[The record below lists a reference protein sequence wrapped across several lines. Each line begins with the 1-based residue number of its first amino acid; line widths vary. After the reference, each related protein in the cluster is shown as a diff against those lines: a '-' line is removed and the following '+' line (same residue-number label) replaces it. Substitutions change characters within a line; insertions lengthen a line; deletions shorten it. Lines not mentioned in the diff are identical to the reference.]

1 MKFIILIE
9 GYMVN
14 KISYSPYRCVVV
26 EKIIFFILYLYA
38 ITLYIYF
45 GHRVKIY
52 TPADMECKIL
62 IEDFLVNI
70 FMKSAFG
77 TSGLIQWTMN
87 FTIYNPLTIEMLH
100 IKIGNNWPCNFKEE
114 N

>member
-1 MKFIILIE
+1 M
-9 GYMVN
+9 
-14 KISYSPYRCVVV
+14 VV
-26 EKIIFFILYLYA
+26 EKIIIFTLYLYA
-38 ITLYIYF
+38 ITLYIHF

-77 TSGLIQWTMN
+77 TLGVI
-87 FTIYNPLTIEMLH
+87 
-100 IKIGNNWPCNFKEE
+100 
-114 N
+114 